1 MGKDNRIGQLL
12 SPESI
17 RGSEDIQVT
26 IIAGQLAFLKLS
38 FGMKQSMFFKTLS
51 HKDHPLGRESFEIKK

>member
-1 MGKDNRIGQLL
+1 MENFMGKDNRIWQLL

-26 IIAGQLAFLKLS
+26 IIAG
-38 FGMKQSMFFKTLS
+38 
-51 HKDHPLGRESFEIKK
+51 